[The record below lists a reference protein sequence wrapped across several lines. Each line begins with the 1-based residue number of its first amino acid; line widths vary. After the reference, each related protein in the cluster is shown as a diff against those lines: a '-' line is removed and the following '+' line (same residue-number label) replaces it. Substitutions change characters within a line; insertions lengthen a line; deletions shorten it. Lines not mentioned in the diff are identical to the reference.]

1 MNYQY
6 DIQKV
11 NLSAWKLPIGETG
24 RSSNPII
31 VTEIL
36 LAQLTFLLSTNY
48 QDFSNQKITCNKEKN
63 RCLII
68 SPNVAEEL
76 FWDPRE
82 QCFGSTMRND
92 IITGIT
98 SENTGFRRGQTL
110 YDREPVDKPLRFRT
124 SKDFHDCNPYIPK
137 SIEGMKEDLGVY
149 KGIKSTISFPL
160 YEITTP
166 FGKMKGK
173 YFGLPYL
180 SNTIFNQRLSQ
191 IIDKTIKDSSLS
203 KCNSSGPFRKD
214 CCINVNTTTFHL
226 DYGICSQTVCH
237 CPLAHNYGILE
248 RIESIQSLVD
258 AIHSEISCL
267 EFHSILKKFNRVMI
281 EEFSFLGIATDKPR
295 LENVA
300 IGLGMS
306 DLKNVL
312 DTTQKQ
318 LSDFIILTK
327 CKQTDIATKIYQG
340 IPYVTSS
347 ITLTLMGYLLLQM
360 IYKRLCP
367 KKEIKKEE
375 DPISFPLIRT

>member
-24 RSSNPII
+24 RSSNPIM

-48 QDFSNQKITCNKEKN
+48 QDFSNQNITCNKEKN

-137 SIEGMKEDLGVY
+137 SIEGMKEDLGIY
-149 KGIKSTISFPL
+149 KGIKSTISFPTL
-160 YEITTP
+160 EIA
-166 FGKMKGK
+166 
-173 YFGLPYL
+173 YNIL
-180 SNTIFNQRLSQ
+180 S
-191 IIDKTIKDSSLS
+191 
-203 KCNSSGPFRKD
+203 
-214 CCINVNTTTFHL
+214 
-226 DYGICSQTVCH
+226 
-237 CPLAHNYGILE
+237 
-248 RIESIQSLVD
+248 
-258 AIHSEISCL
+258 
-267 EFHSILKKFNRVMI
+267 
-281 EEFSFLGIATDKPR
+281 
-295 LENVA
+295 
-300 IGLGMS
+300 
-306 DLKNVL
+306 
-312 DTTQKQ
+312 
-318 LSDFIILTK
+318 
-327 CKQTDIATKIYQG
+327 
-340 IPYVTSS
+340 IP
-347 ITLTLMGYLLLQM
+347 
-360 IYKRLCP
+360 
-367 KKEIKKEE
+367 
-375 DPISFPLIRT
+375 